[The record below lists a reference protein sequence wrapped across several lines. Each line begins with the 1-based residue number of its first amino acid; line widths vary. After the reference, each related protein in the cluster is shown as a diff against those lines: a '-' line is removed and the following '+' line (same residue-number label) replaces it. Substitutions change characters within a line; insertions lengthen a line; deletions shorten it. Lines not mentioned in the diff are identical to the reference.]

1 VYDRRQ
7 SKEEVSMIAVRRS
20 LRRVALPLAALA
32 VIILLPAAV
41 QAQPFGAWLVHN
53 GTGTGRIDIAH
64 HPSLN
69 PTAAFTF
76 EAWVSVSTGGNCQS
90 IAGKGFTDTWWV
102 GICGTT
108 LRSYL
113 KGNPSLRDGGV
124 VPAGRWT
131 HLAVV
136 FNGTQRRHYI
146 NGELVGTFPETGP
159 LPTNTDPMR
168 IASDVDFAVPPNG
181 AIDEVR
187 LWNVARTEAQLRAA
201 INVPITTAQPG
212 LVAVWSLDGNASDI
226 IGARDGT
233 VSGTG
238 IGALTFPVALS
249 CGASTATSLCLLNR
263 FSISARFR
271 TGAPGSAESTAQV
284 VNVPNPG
291 SGLFWFFNADNW
303 EVLVKA
309 INGCGLNNRYW
320 IFSAATTNVFYRVE
334 VLDVRGAQKIYFN
347 YPGPPAPA
355 VTDTSAFATCP

>member
-1 VYDRRQ
+1 MPEQEENRMTLRTPHRRT
-7 SKEEVSMIAVRRS
+7 
-20 LRRVALPLAALA
+20 ALLLAALA
-32 VIILLPAAV
+32 LVLLPGAAG
-41 QAQPFGAWLVHN
+41 AQPFGAWLVHN

-76 EAWVSVSTGGNCQS
+76 EAWISVSTAGGSSCRS
-90 IAGKGFTDTWWV
+90 IAGKGFTETWWIGV
-102 GICGTT
+102 CGTT

-113 KGNPSLRDGGV
+113 KGTPSLRDGGV
-124 VPAGRWT
+124 VPASRWT
-131 HLAVV
+131 HVAVV
-136 FNGTQRRHYI
+136 FNGTQRLHYI
-146 NGELVGTFPETGP
+146 NGELVATFAESGP

-168 IASDVDFAVPPNG
+168 IASDVDFAVPPAG

-187 LWNVARTEAQLRAA
+187 LWNVARTTDQIRAN
-201 INVPITTAQPG
+201 INLPIGAAQPG
-212 LVAVWSLDGNASDI
+212 LVAVWPLDGNANDV
-226 IGARDGT
+226 IGARDGS

-238 IGALTFPVALS
+238 IGALTFPVAAN
-249 CGASTATSLCLLNR
+249 CGVSTATSLCLLNR
-263 FSISARFR
+263 FSITASFR
-271 TGAPGSAESTAQV
+271 TGPPGSAEGTAQV

-291 SGLFWFFNADNW
+291 SGLFWFFSADNW

-320 IFSAATTNVFYRVE
+320 VFSAATTNVFYRVE

-355 VTDTSAFATCP
+355 VTDTAAFATCP